1 VDELEKDYAEHS
13 SALIEMKVEPLLD
26 PLPSNRDS
34 RRWSQRC
41 VCERTAALFPFPQ
54 DGLESLPAG
63 PATAP

>member
-1 VDELEKDYAEHS
+1 MDELEKDYAEHS

-34 RRWSQRC
+34 RRWWRRC
-41 VCERTAALFPFPQ
+41 VCERMAALFQSLQ